1 MISETTR
8 SEASTL
14 GAIVGLG
21 ADALPDRPPISAPP
35 NLENRDDRRSERA
48 GSARQPTLGLAGL
61 LLVLPVAILLGVGAG
76 GFETSLRVLGPLSTF
91 GLPVVAMIAFWWEDW
106 PGTRLQAPFS
116 GLLNTVLVV
125 VAAVLFTFLGQL
137 VVGHFDLHG
146 IFDPPSGGGHSP
158 TFPATMPLA
167 GAFFV
172 VMLEITL
179 VGEGWPLRR
188 LGRLVSGPVALA
200 VAWGIALTL
209 YLLLV
214 SATPAPGSG
223 LYPRTGGP
231 LPGATF
237 GAILTAIGLWQV
249 SFYVALRGWP
259 FSRIASRVVRL
270 AVANSAVISAGVA
283 TYVVMHDALGL
294 TPTLISAVAGS
305 ALAAVLLQ
313 GMLFD
318 GAPRLANHPGW
329 ERLITLGV
337 VTLLAAALYAGLTAI
352 AHQASWT
359 TATPEEW
366 VSYACLDAIGLGV
379 ILHVG
384 IGRRWPFTSDAQA
397 KVSNAPVGTN
407 A

>member
-1 MISETTR
+1 VISETAQGRATP
-8 SEASTL
+8 SETL
-14 GAIVGLG
+14 AGLG
-21 ADALPDRPPISAPP
+21 ADVLPDRPPISAPP
-35 NLENRDDRRSERA
+35 GLGDRDDRRSEQA
-48 GSARQPTLGLAGL
+48 AVARQPTLGFAGL
-61 LLVLPVAILLGVGAG
+61 LLVLPVAILLGAGAG
-76 GFETSLRVLGPLSTF
+76 GLQTSLRVLGPLSTF

-106 PGTRLQAPFS
+106 PGMRLQAPLS
-116 GLLNTVLVV
+116 GLVNTVLAVV
-125 VAAVLFTFLGQL
+125 GAVLLTFLGQL
-137 VVGHFDLHG
+137 VVGHLDLQG

-188 LGRLVSGPVALA
+188 LGRFASGPVALA
-200 VAWGIALTL
+200 VAWGVALTL

-214 SATPAPGSG
+214 PAGGTPGSG
-223 LYPRTGGP
+223 LYVRTGGP
-231 LPGATF
+231 LAGGTF
-237 GAILTAIGLWQV
+237 GAVLTAIGLWQV

-259 FSRIASRVVRL
+259 FSRVDSRAVRL
-270 AVANSAVISAGVA
+270 TVANTVVILAGIV
-283 TYVVMHDALGL
+283 TYVLMHDALGL
-294 TPTLISAVAGS
+294 TPTLISAVAGA

-318 GAPRLANHPGW
+318 GVPRLANHPGR
-329 ERLITLGV
+329 ERLITVGV
-337 VTLLAAALYAGLTAI
+337 VMLLAAGLYAGLTAI
-352 AHQASWT
+352 AHQARWT

-384 IGRRWPFTSDAQA
+384 IGRRWPFTQDFTDDS
-397 KVSNAPVGTN
+397 SSLHNT
-407 A
+407 